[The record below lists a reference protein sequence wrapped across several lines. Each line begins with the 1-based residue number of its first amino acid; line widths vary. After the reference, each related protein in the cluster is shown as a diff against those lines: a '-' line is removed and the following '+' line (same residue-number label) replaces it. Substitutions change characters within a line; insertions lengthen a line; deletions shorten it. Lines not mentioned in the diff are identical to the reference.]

1 MDIMEIG
8 AKWGF
13 LALIIAALAWYVLY
27 KDKQHREK
35 DKQYREDI
43 KQLMEG
49 HKQEVK
55 ELMDGHKQE
64 VKELTKAFDRLTGT
78 VQNLIEQIKGV

>member
-27 KDKQHREK
+27 KEK
-35 DKQYREDI
+35 HHREDI
-43 KQLMEG
+43 KQLMEE

-55 ELMDGHKQE
+55 ELAEGHKTE
-64 VKELTKAFDRLTGT
+64 VKELTRAFDRLNGT
-78 VQNLIEQIKGV
+78 VQKLIDVIRGT

>member
-13 LALIIAALAWYVLY
+13 LALIIAALAWYILHTE
-27 KDKQHREK
+27 KQHR
-35 DKQYREDI
+35 DDI
-43 KQLMEG
+43 KQLRE
-49 HKQEVK
+49 E
-55 ELMDGHKQE
+55 HKQE

-78 VQNLIEQIKGV
+78 VQKLIDHIRGV